1 MAGLLSPQEERE
13 IRDAVRLVTDTFART
28 AILYHIG
35 TDSLDRWQEDRADK
49 LFYSIQIE
57 ALVEN
62 VESVTQRLQE
72 SSGGYL
78 GTHSVKLTFNLEYL
92 QEKGLIDG
100 DYKVRFNSTKDFFT
114 LKGEIYQVKNVSYDG
129 PLSAK
134 DVLVIVQ
141 GDIMERTNMVKNTRL
156 ITNGNEMD

>member
-1 MAGLLSPQEERE
+1 MAGLLSPQKDRE
-13 IRDAVRLVTDTFART
+13 IRDAIRLVTDTFART

-62 VESVTQRLQE
+62 KAQTVQDSA
-72 SSGGYL
+72 GGYL
-78 GTHSVKLTFNLEYL
+78 DVQRVELTFNLEYL
-92 QEKGLIDG
+92 QEKGLIEA
-100 DYKVRFNSTKDFFT
+100 DYKVRFNDTKDFFT

-141 GDIMERTNMVKNTRL
+141 GEKMERTNMVKNTRL

>member
-28 AILYHIG
+28 PILYHIG

-62 VESVTQRLQE
+62 KAQTVQDSA
-72 SSGGYL
+72 GGYL
-78 GTHSVKLTFNLEYL
+78 DVQRVELTFNLEYL
-92 QEKGLIDG
+92 QEKGLIES
-100 DYKVRFNSTKDFFT
+100 DYKVRFNDTKDFFT

-141 GDIMERTNMVKNTRL
+141 GEKMERTNMVKNTRL

>member
-1 MAGLLSPQEERE
+1 MAGLLSPQEDRE
-13 IRDAVRLVTDTFART
+13 IRDAIRLVTDTFART

-35 TDSLDRWQEDRADK
+35 TDSLDRWQEDREDK

-62 VESVTQRLQE
+62 KAQTVQD

-78 GTHSVKLTFNLEYL
+78 DVQRVELTFNLEYL
-92 QEKGLIDG
+92 QEKGLIEA
-100 DYKVRFNSTKDFFT
+100 DYKVRFNDTKDFFT

-141 GDIMERTNMVKNTRL
+141 GEKMERTNMVKNTRL